1 MRNVVPKDHVR
12 VEAVKL
18 REFVLEA
25 GLGAGLPEDKAALLA
40 ELLTG
45 SDLKGNFSHGTQAI
59 GRYCRAMLNGQ
70 INDNPQVKIVEET
83 ENSLVVD
90 GDGGLGYFP
99 CYEGTLA
106 LIEKLKDRSI
116 GILLTR
122 NHGHIGAAAIYAS
135 LTLEHDLLSF
145 VTSGVQLRLAP
156 GLPVYR
162 AAGGSPM
169 AFSAPA
175 GEEAGLLLDFGT
187 MHDLYERDPHRD
199 EIARLSPGIVLRHIG
214 LGAICQTWSGLLAG
228 LPVDESRAER
238 KFEGANQGALMIA
251 FKISLFM
258 PPEQFKKEM
267 DEYVRAVRKLKPVDG
282 FDQAYLPGGPEAE
295 HVEAFTR
302 EGIPVGPRHQM
313 ALERVA
319 EEFGLTTPWSG
330 R

>member
-1 MRNVVPKDHVR
+1 MSNVVPKDHIR
-12 VEAVKL
+12 VEAAKL
-18 REFVLEA
+18 REFVFKA
-25 GLGAGLPEDKAALLA
+25 GRAIGLPEDKAALLA
-40 ELLTG
+40 ELLAG

-59 GRYCRAMLNGQ
+59 GRYCHAMLKGQ
-70 INDNPQVKIVEET
+70 INNNPQVKVVEET

-106 LIEKLKDRSI
+106 LIEKLKDKSI

-199 EIARLSPGIVLRHIG
+199 EIARLAPGIVLRHIG

-228 LPVDESRAER
+228 LHVDESRAER

-251 FKISLFM
+251 FKLSLFM

-267 DEYVRAVRKLKPVDG
+267 DEYVRAVRKLKPIDG
-282 FDQAYLPGGPEAE
+282 LDQAYLPGGPEAE

-319 EEFGLTTPWSG
+319 EEFGLERPW
-330 R
+330 RK